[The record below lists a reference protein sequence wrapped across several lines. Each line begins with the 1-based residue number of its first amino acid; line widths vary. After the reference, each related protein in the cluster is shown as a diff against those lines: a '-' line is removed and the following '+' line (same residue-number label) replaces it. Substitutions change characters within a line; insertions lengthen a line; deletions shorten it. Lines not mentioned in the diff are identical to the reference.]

1 MSAMISLSKLQ
12 ATTSNSTSNNINTH
26 VNVSVGETSHT
37 PAPPREALAESSSLV
52 PEAPYEGIV
61 KYPPPCASSEP
72 CSRASASLHGSPGFT
87 QVQEP
92 CKRCEVLS
100 IIIDMQRNNPLIYH
114 GYIIADDVKLMRFV
128 QLLTDADDVQLDA
141 DTLAQ
146 GCFTKRVY
154 RKVHAIYVIKDG
166 ITKTL
171 KYDYPQV
178 MKELKELGISTK
190 YVW

>member
-1 MSAMISLSKLQ
+1 MISLSKLQ
-12 ATTSNSTSNNINTH
+12 ATTSTSNNINTH
-26 VNVSVGETSHT
+26 VNVSVNDPHT
-37 PAPPREALAESSSLV
+37 PVTPPVTPVEHSVLEPQTRLTPPSSPLV

-61 KYPPPCASSEP
+61 KYPPPAVEQP
-72 CSRASASLHGSPGFT
+72 T
-87 QVQEP
+87 

-100 IIIDMQRNNPLIYH
+100 IIIDMQRNNPLIYN

-146 GCFTKRVY
+146 GCFTKKVY
-154 RKVHAIYVIKDG
+154 RKVHAIYVIKAG
-166 ITKTL
+166 VTKTL

-178 MKELKELGISTK
+178 MKELKELGVSTK

>member
-1 MSAMISLSKLQ
+1 
-12 ATTSNSTSNNINTH
+12 
-26 VNVSVGETSHT
+26 
-37 PAPPREALAESSSLV
+37 
-52 PEAPYEGIV
+52 
-61 KYPPPCASSEP
+61 
-72 CSRASASLHGSPGFT
+72 
-87 QVQEP
+87 
-92 CKRCEVLS
+92 
-100 IIIDMQRNNPLIYH
+100 MQRNNPLIYH

-146 GCFTKRVY
+146 GCLTKRVY
-154 RKVHAIYVIKDG
+154 RKVHAIYVIKAG
-166 ITKTL
+166 VTKTL

>member
-72 CSRASASLHGSPGFT
+72 CR
-87 QVQEP
+87 
-92 CKRCEVLS
+92 RCEVLS

-114 GYIIADDVKLMRFV
+114 GYIVADDVKLMRFV

-154 RKVHAIYVIKDG
+154 RKVHAIYVIKDTA
-166 ITKTL
+166 TKTL
-171 KYDYPQV
+171 KYDYP
-178 MKELKELGISTK
+178 
-190 YVW
+190 

>member
-26 VNVSVGETSHT
+26 VNVSVGEASHT
-37 PAPPREALAESSSLV
+37 SPPPVEHVVDA
-52 PEAPYEGIV
+52 APYIPPEGVV
-61 KYPPPCASSEP
+61 KYPPPATV
-72 CSRASASLHGSPGFT
+72 SPGHACDPYT
-87 QVQEP
+87 

-114 GYIIADDVKLMRFV
+114 GYIVADDVKLMRFV

-146 GCFTKRVY
+146 GCLTKRVY
-154 RKVHAIYVIKDG
+154 RKVHAIYIIKDG
-166 ITKTL
+166 VTKNF
-171 KYDYPQV
+171 KYDYPLV
-178 MKELKELGISTK
+178 MKDLKELGISTK

>member
-26 VNVSVGETSHT
+26 VNVSVGEASHT
-37 PAPPREALAESSSLV
+37 SPPPVEHVVDA
-52 PEAPYEGIV
+52 APYIPPEGVV
-61 KYPPPCASSEP
+61 KYPPPATDVP
-72 CSRASASLHGSPGFT
+72 CSRASASLS
-87 QVQEP
+87 EP

-154 RKVHAIYVIKDG
+154 RKVHAIYVIKAG
-166 ITKTL
+166 VTKTL

>member
-1 MSAMISLSKLQ
+1 MISLSKLQ
-12 ATTSNSTSNNINTH
+12 ARTSTSNNINTH
-26 VNVSVGETSHT
+26 VNVSVGEASHASPPITEPT
-37 PAPPREALAESSSLV
+37 PGHACDPYTQKSVYEAC
-52 PEAPYEGIV
+52 V
-61 KYPPPCASSEP
+61 KYPPDIS
-72 CSRASASLHGSPGFT
+72 
-87 QVQEP
+87 

-100 IIIDMQRNNPLIYH
+100 IIIDMQRNNPLIHH
-114 GYIIADDVKLMRFV
+114 GYIVADDVKLMRFV

-146 GCFTKRVY
+146 GCFTKKVY
-154 RKVHAIYVIKDG
+154 RKVHAIYVIKREPSG
-166 ITKTL
+166 GPSGTPMVVTKTL